1 MNIIYYHPLF
11 NAGEWLAGIKQRL
24 PQAEIR
30 EWQRGDERPADY
42 ALVWRPPHEM
52 LANRRDL
59 KAVFALGAG
68 VDAILDQERKHP
80 GTLPAGV
87 PLLRLEDTGMAQQ
100 MQEYALSYVLRYFR
114 RFDEYQAL
122 QQRQEWQPL
131 DPHSLDDFTI
141 GILGAG
147 VLGQSVARKLTE
159 FGFSVRC
166 WSRSAKQIDGVQSFA
181 GEAQRAAFLDGVKLV
196 INLLPNTP
204 ETVGI
209 LNRELFAQLSTGAY
223 LINIARGA
231 HLVEA
236 DLLTALIKGNW
247 PPPRWTCSPASRCRR
262 ITRSGVIRVSPLP
275 RILLPSR
282 CRSRR
287 WIRSSPTS
295 ARWRRG
301 MPRPAWSTGSGVT
314 DPSAAVR

>member
-11 NAGEWLAGIKQRL
+11 NAQEWLAGIKQRL

-68 VDAILDQERKHP
+68 VDAILDQDRKHP

-181 GEAQRAAFLDGVKLV
+181 GEAQRAAFLDGVKLL

-236 DLLTALIKGNW
+236 DLLAALEQGQLAAATLDVFA
-247 PPPRWTCSPASRCRR
+247 RE
-262 ITRSGVIRVSPLP
+262 PLP
-275 RILLPSR
+275 QDHPFWRHPRVTITPHIAAITLPQQAMDQIAAN
-282 CRSRR
+282 
-287 WIRSSPTS
+287 IRALEVGRTP
-295 ARWRRG
+295 AGVVDRQRG
-301 MPRPAWSTGSGVT
+301 Y
-314 DPSAAVR
+314 

>member
-11 NAGEWLAGIKQRL
+11 NAQEWLAGIKQRL

-147 VLGQSVARKLTE
+147 VLGQSVARKMTE

-181 GEAQRAAFLDGVKLV
+181 GEAQRAAFLDGVKLL

-209 LNRELFAQLSTGAY
+209 LNRELFAQLSSGAY

-236 DLLTALIKGNW
+236 DLLAALEQGQLAAATLDVFA
-247 PPPRWTCSPASRCRR
+247 RE
-262 ITRSGVIRVSPLP
+262 PLP
-275 RILLPSR
+275 QDHPFWRHPRVTITPHIAAITLPQQAMDQIAAN
-282 CRSRR
+282 
-287 WIRSSPTS
+287 IRALEAGHAP
-295 ARWRRG
+295 AGVVDRQRG
-301 MPRPAWSTGSGVT
+301 Y
-314 DPSAAVR
+314 

>member
-11 NAGEWLAGIKQRL
+11 NAQEWLAGIKQRL

-52 LANRRDL
+52 LANRCDL

-236 DLLTALIKGNW
+236 DLLTALDQGQLAAATLDVFA
-247 PPPRWTCSPASRCRR
+247 RE
-262 ITRSGVIRVSPLP
+262 PLP
-275 RILLPSR
+275 QDHPFWRHPRVTITPHIAAITLPQQAMDQIVAN
-282 CRSRR
+282 
-287 WIRSSPTS
+287 IR
-295 ARWRRG
+295 ALEAG
-301 MPRPAWSTGSGVT
+301 HAPAGVV
-314 DPSAAVR
+314 DR

>member
-11 NAGEWLAGIKQRL
+11 NAQEWLAGIKQRL

-159 FGFSVRC
+159 FGFRVRC

-181 GEAQRAAFLDGVKLV
+181 GEAQRAPFLDGVNLL

-204 ETVGI
+204 ETIGI
-209 LNRELFAQLSTGAY
+209 LNRELFAQLSAGAY

-236 DLLTALIKGNW
+236 DLLAALEQGQLAAATLDVFA
-247 PPPRWTCSPASRCRR
+247 RE
-262 ITRSGVIRVSPLP
+262 PLP
-275 RILLPSR
+275 QDHPFWRHPRVTITPHIAAITLPQQAMDQIAAN
-282 CRSRR
+282 
-287 WIRSSPTS
+287 IRALEAGHAP
-295 ARWRRG
+295 AGVVDRQRG
-301 MPRPAWSTGSGVT
+301 Y
-314 DPSAAVR
+314 

>member
-11 NAGEWLAGIKQRL
+11 NAQEWLAGIKQRL

-236 DLLTALIKGNW
+236 DLLAALDQGQLAAATLDVFA
-247 PPPRWTCSPASRCRR
+247 RE
-262 ITRSGVIRVSPLP
+262 PLP
-275 RILLPSR
+275 QDHPFWRHPRVTITPHIAAITLPQQAMDQIAAN
-282 CRSRR
+282 
-287 WIRSSPTS
+287 IRALEAGHAP
-295 ARWRRG
+295 AGVVDRQRG
-301 MPRPAWSTGSGVT
+301 Y
-314 DPSAAVR
+314 

>member
-11 NAGEWLAGIKQRL
+11 NAQEWLAGIKQRL

-100 MQEYALSYVLRYFR
+100 MQEYALSYALRYFR

-159 FGFSVRC
+159 FGFRVRC

-181 GEAQRAAFLDGVKLV
+181 GEAQCAAFLDGVKLL

-236 DLLTALIKGNW
+236 DLLAALEQGQLAAATLDVFA
-247 PPPRWTCSPASRCRR
+247 RE
-262 ITRSGVIRVSPLP
+262 PLP
-275 RILLPSR
+275 QDHPFWRHPRVTITPHIAAITLPQQAMDQIAAN
-282 CRSRR
+282 
-287 WIRSSPTS
+287 IRALEAGHAP
-295 ARWRRG
+295 AGVVDRQRG
-301 MPRPAWSTGSGVT
+301 Y
-314 DPSAAVR
+314 

>member
-11 NAGEWLAGIKQRL
+11 NAQEWLAGIKQRL

-166 WSRSAKQIDGVQSFA
+166 WSRSAKQLDGVQSFA

-204 ETVGI
+204 ETLGI
-209 LNRELFAQLSTGAY
+209 LNRELFAQLQPGAY

-236 DLLTALIKGNW
+236 DLLAALDQGQLAAVTLDVFA
-247 PPPRWTCSPASRCRR
+247 RE
-262 ITRSGVIRVSPLP
+262 PLP
-275 RILLPSR
+275 QDHPFWRHPRVTITPHIAAITLPQQAMDQIAAN
-282 CRSRR
+282 
-287 WIRSSPTS
+287 IRALEAGHAP
-295 ARWRRG
+295 AGVVDRQRG
-301 MPRPAWSTGSGVT
+301 Y
-314 DPSAAVR
+314 

>member
-11 NAGEWLAGIKQRL
+11 NAQEWLAGIKQRL

-181 GEAQRAAFLDGVKLV
+181 GEAQRAAFLNGVKLV

-209 LNRELFAQLSTGAY
+209 LNRELFAQLSSGAY

-236 DLLTALIKGNW
+236 DLLAALEQGQLAAATLDVFA
-247 PPPRWTCSPASRCRR
+247 RE
-262 ITRSGVIRVSPLP
+262 PLP
-275 RILLPSR
+275 QDHPFWRHPRVTITPHIAAITLPQQAMDQIAAN
-282 CRSRR
+282 
-287 WIRSSPTS
+287 IRALEAGHAP
-295 ARWRRG
+295 AGVVDRQRG
-301 MPRPAWSTGSGVT
+301 Y
-314 DPSAAVR
+314 

>member
-11 NAGEWLAGIKQRL
+11 NAQEWLTGIKQRL

-166 WSRSAKQIDGVQSFA
+166 WSRSAKQIEGVQSFA
-181 GEAQRAAFLDGVKLV
+181 GEAQRTAFLDGVKLL

-209 LNRELFAQLSTGAY
+209 LNRELFVQLSSGAY

-236 DLLTALIKGNW
+236 DLLAALQQGQLAAATLDVFA
-247 PPPRWTCSPASRCRR
+247 RE
-262 ITRSGVIRVSPLP
+262 PLP
-275 RILLPSR
+275 QDHPFWRHPRVTITPHIAAITLPQQAMDQIAAN
-282 CRSRR
+282 
-287 WIRSSPTS
+287 IRALEAGHTP
-295 ARWRRG
+295 AGVVDRQRG
-301 MPRPAWSTGSGVT
+301 Y
-314 DPSAAVR
+314 

>member
-11 NAGEWLAGIKQRL
+11 NAQEWLAGIKQRL

-68 VDAILDQERKHP
+68 VDASLDQERKHP

-236 DLLTALIKGNW
+236 DLLTALDQGQLAAATLDVFA
-247 PPPRWTCSPASRCRR
+247 RE
-262 ITRSGVIRVSPLP
+262 PLP
-275 RILLPSR
+275 QDHPFWRHPRVTITPHIAAITLPQQAMDQIVAN
-282 CRSRR
+282 
-287 WIRSSPTS
+287 IRALEAGHAP
-295 ARWRRG
+295 AGVVDRQRG
-301 MPRPAWSTGSGVT
+301 Y
-314 DPSAAVR
+314 

>member
-11 NAGEWLAGIKQRL
+11 NAQEWLAGIKQRL

-209 LNRELFAQLSTGAY
+209 LNRELFAQLSKGAY

-236 DLLTALIKGNW
+236 DLLAALEQGQLAAATLDVFA
-247 PPPRWTCSPASRCRR
+247 RE
-262 ITRSGVIRVSPLP
+262 PLP
-275 RILLPSR
+275 QDHPFWRHPRVTITPHIAAITLPQQAMDQIVAN
-282 CRSRR
+282 
-287 WIRSSPTS
+287 IRALEAGHAP
-295 ARWRRG
+295 AGVVDRQRG
-301 MPRPAWSTGSGVT
+301 Y
-314 DPSAAVR
+314 

>member
-11 NAGEWLAGIKQRL
+11 NAQEWLAGIKQRL

-159 FGFSVRC
+159 FGFRVRC

-181 GEAQRAAFLDGVKLV
+181 GEAQRAAFLDGVKLL

-236 DLLTALIKGNW
+236 DLLAALEQGQLAAA
-247 PPPRWTCSPASRCRR
+247 TLDVF
-262 ITRSGVIRVSPLP
+262 TREPLP
-275 RILLPSR
+275 QDHPFWRHPRVTITPHIAAITLPQQAMDQIAAN
-282 CRSRR
+282 
-287 WIRSSPTS
+287 IRALEAGHAP
-295 ARWRRG
+295 AGVVDRQRG
-301 MPRPAWSTGSGVT
+301 Y
-314 DPSAAVR
+314 

>member
-11 NAGEWLAGIKQRL
+11 NAQEWLTGIKQRL

-131 DPHSLDDFTI
+131 DPHSLDDFPI

-181 GEAQRAAFLDGVKLV
+181 GEDQRAAFIDGVKLL

-209 LNRELFAQLSTGAY
+209 LNRELFAQLSAGAY

-236 DLLTALIKGNW
+236 DLLAALEQGQLAAATLDVFA
-247 PPPRWTCSPASRCRR
+247 RE
-262 ITRSGVIRVSPLP
+262 PLP
-275 RILLPSR
+275 QDHPFWRHPRVTITPHIAAITLPQQAMDQIAAN
-282 CRSRR
+282 
-287 WIRSSPTS
+287 IRALEAGHAP
-295 ARWRRG
+295 AGEVDRQRG
-301 MPRPAWSTGSGVT
+301 Y
-314 DPSAAVR
+314 

>member
-11 NAGEWLAGIKQRL
+11 NAQEWLAGIKQRL

-100 MQEYALSYVLRYFR
+100 MQEYALSYMLRYFR

-209 LNRELFAQLSTGAY
+209 LNRELFAQLSSGAY

-236 DLLTALIKGNW
+236 DLLAALEQGQLAAATLDVFA
-247 PPPRWTCSPASRCRR
+247 RE
-262 ITRSGVIRVSPLP
+262 PLP
-275 RILLPSR
+275 QDHPFWRHPRVTITPHIAAITLPQQAMDQIAAN
-282 CRSRR
+282 
-287 WIRSSPTS
+287 IRALEAGHAP
-295 ARWRRG
+295 AGVVDRQRG
-301 MPRPAWSTGSGVT
+301 Y
-314 DPSAAVR
+314 

>member
-11 NAGEWLAGIKQRL
+11 NAQEWLAGIKQRL

-159 FGFSVRC
+159 FGFRVRC

-181 GEAQRAAFLDGVKLV
+181 GEAQRAAFLDGVKLL

-204 ETVGI
+204 ETIGI
-209 LNRELFAQLSTGAY
+209 LNRELFAQLSAGAY

-236 DLLTALIKGNW
+236 DLLAALEQGQLAAATLDVFA
-247 PPPRWTCSPASRCRR
+247 RE
-262 ITRSGVIRVSPLP
+262 PLP
-275 RILLPSR
+275 QDHPFWRHPRVTITPHIAAITLPQQAMDQIAAN
-282 CRSRR
+282 
-287 WIRSSPTS
+287 IRALEAGHAP
-295 ARWRRG
+295 AGVVDRQRG
-301 MPRPAWSTGSGVT
+301 Y
-314 DPSAAVR
+314 

>member
-11 NAGEWLAGIKQRL
+11 NAQEWLTGIKQRL

-59 KAVFALGAG
+59 KAVFVLGAG

-181 GEAQRAAFLDGVKLV
+181 GEAQRGAFLDGVKLL

-209 LNRELFAQLSTGAY
+209 LNRELFAQLRPGAY

-236 DLLTALIKGNW
+236 DLLAALEQGQLAAATLDVFA
-247 PPPRWTCSPASRCRR
+247 RE
-262 ITRSGVIRVSPLP
+262 PLP
-275 RILLPSR
+275 QDHPFWRHPRVTITPHIAAITLPQQAMDQIAAN
-282 CRSRR
+282 
-287 WIRSSPTS
+287 IRALEAGHAP
-295 ARWRRG
+295 AGVVDRQRG
-301 MPRPAWSTGSGVT
+301 Y
-314 DPSAAVR
+314 

>member
-11 NAGEWLAGIKQRL
+11 NAQEWLAGIKQRL

-100 MQEYALSYVLRYFR
+100 MQEYALSYALRYFR

-159 FGFSVRC
+159 FGFRVRC
-166 WSRSAKQIDGVQSFA
+166 WSRSAKQINGVQSFA
-181 GEAQRAAFLDGVKLV
+181 GEAQRAAFLDGVKLL

-209 LNRELFAQLSTGAY
+209 LNCELFAQLSTGAY

-236 DLLTALIKGNW
+236 DLLAALEQGQLAAATLDVFA
-247 PPPRWTCSPASRCRR
+247 RE
-262 ITRSGVIRVSPLP
+262 PLP
-275 RILLPSR
+275 QDHPFWRHPRVTITPHIAAITLPQQAMDQIAAN
-282 CRSRR
+282 
-287 WIRSSPTS
+287 IRALEAGHAP
-295 ARWRRG
+295 AGVVDRQRG
-301 MPRPAWSTGSGVT
+301 Y
-314 DPSAAVR
+314 

>member
-11 NAGEWLAGIKQRL
+11 NAQEWLAGIKQRL

-181 GEAQRAAFLDGVKLV
+181 GEAQRAAFLDDVKLV

-236 DLLTALIKGNW
+236 DLLAALEQGQLAAATLDVFA
-247 PPPRWTCSPASRCRR
+247 RE
-262 ITRSGVIRVSPLP
+262 PLP
-275 RILLPSR
+275 QDHPFWRHPRVTITPHIAAITLPQQAMDQIAAN
-282 CRSRR
+282 
-287 WIRSSPTS
+287 IRALEAGHAP
-295 ARWRRG
+295 AGVVDRQRG
-301 MPRPAWSTGSGVT
+301 Y
-314 DPSAAVR
+314 

>member
-11 NAGEWLAGIKQRL
+11 NAQEWLAGIKQRL

-114 RFDEYQAL
+114 RFDEYQAF

-166 WSRSAKQIDGVQSFA
+166 WSRSAKQINGVQSFA
-181 GEAQRAAFLDGVKLV
+181 GDAQRAAFLDGVKLL

-204 ETVGI
+204 ETIGI

-236 DLLTALIKGNW
+236 DLLAALEQGQLAAATLDVFA
-247 PPPRWTCSPASRCRR
+247 RE
-262 ITRSGVIRVSPLP
+262 PLP
-275 RILLPSR
+275 QDHPFWRHPRVTITPHIAAITLPQQAMDQIAAN
-282 CRSRR
+282 
-287 WIRSSPTS
+287 IRALEAGHPP
-295 ARWRRG
+295 AGVVDRQRG
-301 MPRPAWSTGSGVT
+301 Y
-314 DPSAAVR
+314 

>member
-11 NAGEWLAGIKQRL
+11 NAQEWLTGIKQRL

-147 VLGQSVARKLTE
+147 VLGQSVACKLTE

-181 GEAQRAAFLDGVKLV
+181 GEAQRGAFLDGVKLL

-209 LNRELFAQLSTGAY
+209 LNRELFAQLRPGAY

-236 DLLTALIKGNW
+236 DLLAALEQGQLAAATLDVFA
-247 PPPRWTCSPASRCRR
+247 RE
-262 ITRSGVIRVSPLP
+262 PLP
-275 RILLPSR
+275 QDHPFWRHPRVTITPHIAAITLPQQAMDQIAAN
-282 CRSRR
+282 
-287 WIRSSPTS
+287 IRALEAGHAP
-295 ARWRRG
+295 AGVVDRQRG
-301 MPRPAWSTGSGVT
+301 Y
-314 DPSAAVR
+314 

>member
-11 NAGEWLAGIKQRL
+11 NAQEWLAGIKQRL

-52 LANRRDL
+52 LGNRRDL

-181 GEAQRAAFLDGVKLV
+181 GEAQRAAFLNGVKLV

-209 LNRELFAQLSTGAY
+209 LNRELFAQLSSGAY

-236 DLLTALIKGNW
+236 DLLAALEQGQLAAATLDVFA
-247 PPPRWTCSPASRCRR
+247 RE
-262 ITRSGVIRVSPLP
+262 PLP
-275 RILLPSR
+275 QDHPFWRHPRVTITPHIAAITLPQQAMDQIAAN
-282 CRSRR
+282 
-287 WIRSSPTS
+287 IRALEAGHAP
-295 ARWRRG
+295 AGVVDRQRG
-301 MPRPAWSTGSGVT
+301 Y
-314 DPSAAVR
+314 

>member
-11 NAGEWLAGIKQRL
+11 NAQEWLAGIKQRL

-236 DLLTALIKGNW
+236 DLLAALEQGQLAAATLDVFA
-247 PPPRWTCSPASRCRR
+247 RE
-262 ITRSGVIRVSPLP
+262 PLP
-275 RILLPSR
+275 QDHPFWRHPRVTITPHIAAITLPQQAMDQIVAN
-282 CRSRR
+282 
-287 WIRSSPTS
+287 IRALEAGHAP
-295 ARWRRG
+295 AGVVDRQRG
-301 MPRPAWSTGSGVT
+301 Y
-314 DPSAAVR
+314 

>member
-11 NAGEWLAGIKQRL
+11 NAQEWLAGIKQRL

-30 EWQRGDERPADY
+30 EWQHGDERPADY

-236 DLLTALIKGNW
+236 DLLTALDQGQLTAATLDVFA
-247 PPPRWTCSPASRCRR
+247 RE
-262 ITRSGVIRVSPLP
+262 PLP
-275 RILLPSR
+275 QDHPFWRHPRVTITPHIAAITLPQQAMDQIVAN
-282 CRSRR
+282 
-287 WIRSSPTS
+287 IRALEAGHAP
-295 ARWRRG
+295 AGVVDRQRG
-301 MPRPAWSTGSGVT
+301 Y
-314 DPSAAVR
+314 

>member
-11 NAGEWLAGIKQRL
+11 NAQEWLAGIKQRL

-231 HLVEA
+231 HLVKA
-236 DLLTALIKGNW
+236 DLLTALDQGQLTAATLDVFA
-247 PPPRWTCSPASRCRR
+247 RE
-262 ITRSGVIRVSPLP
+262 PLP
-275 RILLPSR
+275 QDHPFWRHPRVTITPHIAAITLPQQAMDQIVAN
-282 CRSRR
+282 
-287 WIRSSPTS
+287 IRALEAGHAP
-295 ARWRRG
+295 AGVVDRQRG
-301 MPRPAWSTGSGVT
+301 Y
-314 DPSAAVR
+314 

>member
-11 NAGEWLAGIKQRL
+11 NAQEWLAGIKQRL

-181 GEAQRAAFLDGVKLV
+181 GEAQRAAFLDGVKLL

-236 DLLTALIKGNW
+236 DLLAALEQGQLTAAALDVFA
-247 PPPRWTCSPASRCRR
+247 RE
-262 ITRSGVIRVSPLP
+262 PLP
-275 RILLPSR
+275 QDHPFWRHPRVTITPHIASITLPQQAMDQIAAN
-282 CRSRR
+282 
-287 WIRSSPTS
+287 IRALEAGRTP
-295 ARWRRG
+295 AGVVDRQRG
-301 MPRPAWSTGSGVT
+301 Y
-314 DPSAAVR
+314 

>member
-11 NAGEWLAGIKQRL
+11 NAQEWLTGIKQRL
-24 PQAEIR
+24 PHAEIR

-80 GTLPAGV
+80 GT

-131 DPHSLDDFTI
+131 DPHSLDDFPI

-181 GEAQRAAFLDGVKLV
+181 GEDQRAAFLDGVKLL

-209 LNRELFAQLSTGAY
+209 LNRELFAQLSAGAY

-236 DLLTALIKGNW
+236 DLLAALEQGQLAAATLDVFA
-247 PPPRWTCSPASRCRR
+247 RE
-262 ITRSGVIRVSPLP
+262 PLP
-275 RILLPSR
+275 QDHPFWRHPRVTITPHIAAITLPQQAMDQIAAN
-282 CRSRR
+282 
-287 WIRSSPTS
+287 IRALEEGHPP
-295 ARWRRG
+295 AGVVDRQRG
-301 MPRPAWSTGSGVT
+301 Y
-314 DPSAAVR
+314 

>member
-11 NAGEWLAGIKQRL
+11 NAQEWLAGIKQRL

-68 VDAILDQERKHP
+68 VDAILDQERKHS

-236 DLLTALIKGNW
+236 DLLTALDQGQLAAATLDVFA
-247 PPPRWTCSPASRCRR
+247 RE
-262 ITRSGVIRVSPLP
+262 PLP
-275 RILLPSR
+275 QDHPFWRHPRVTITPHIAAITLPQQAMDQIVAN
-282 CRSRR
+282 
-287 WIRSSPTS
+287 IR
-295 ARWRRG
+295 ALEAG
-301 MPRPAWSTGSGVT
+301 HAPAGG
-314 DPSAAVR
+314 

>member
-11 NAGEWLAGIKQRL
+11 NAQEWLAGIKQRL

-181 GEAQRAAFLDGVKLV
+181 GEAQRAAFLDGVKLL

-209 LNRELFAQLSTGAY
+209 LNRELFAQLSSGTY

-236 DLLTALIKGNW
+236 DLLAALEQGQLAAATLDVFA
-247 PPPRWTCSPASRCRR
+247 RE
-262 ITRSGVIRVSPLP
+262 PLP
-275 RILLPSR
+275 QDHPFWRHPRVTITPHIAAITLPQQAMDQIAAN
-282 CRSRR
+282 
-287 WIRSSPTS
+287 IRALEAGHAP
-295 ARWRRG
+295 AGVVDRQRG
-301 MPRPAWSTGSGVT
+301 Y
-314 DPSAAVR
+314 

>member
-11 NAGEWLAGIKQRL
+11 NAQEWLAGIKQRL

-236 DLLTALIKGNW
+236 DLLAALEQGQLAAATLDVFA
-247 PPPRWTCSPASRCRR
+247 RE
-262 ITRSGVIRVSPLP
+262 PLP
-275 RILLPSR
+275 QDHPFWRHPRVTITPHIAAITLPQQAMDQIAANICALEAGHAPAGVVDR
-282 CRSRR
+282 Q
-287 WIRSSPTS
+287 
-295 ARWRRG
+295 RG
-301 MPRPAWSTGSGVT
+301 Y
-314 DPSAAVR
+314 

>member
-11 NAGEWLAGIKQRL
+11 NAQEWLAGIKQRL

-42 ALVWRPPHEM
+42 ALVWRPPYEM

-100 MQEYALSYVLRYFR
+100 MQEYALSYALRYFR

-159 FGFSVRC
+159 FGFRVRC

-181 GEAQRAAFLDGVKLV
+181 GEAQRAAFLDGVKLL

-236 DLLTALIKGNW
+236 DLLAALEQGQLAAATLDVFA
-247 PPPRWTCSPASRCRR
+247 RE
-262 ITRSGVIRVSPLP
+262 PLP
-275 RILLPSR
+275 QDHPFWRHPRVTITPHIAAITLPQQAMDQIAAN
-282 CRSRR
+282 
-287 WIRSSPTS
+287 IRALEAGHAP
-295 ARWRRG
+295 AGVVDRQRG
-301 MPRPAWSTGSGVT
+301 Y
-314 DPSAAVR
+314 

>member
-11 NAGEWLAGIKQRL
+11 NAQEWLTGIKQRL

-159 FGFSVRC
+159 FGFRVRC

-181 GEAQRAAFLDGVKLV
+181 GEAQRAAFLDGVKLL

-236 DLLTALIKGNW
+236 DLLAALEQGQLTAAALDVFA
-247 PPPRWTCSPASRCRR
+247 RE
-262 ITRSGVIRVSPLP
+262 PLP
-275 RILLPSR
+275 QDHPFWRHPRVTITPHIAAITLPQQAMDQIAAN
-282 CRSRR
+282 
-287 WIRSSPTS
+287 IRALEAGRTP
-295 ARWRRG
+295 AGVVDRQRG
-301 MPRPAWSTGSGVT
+301 Y
-314 DPSAAVR
+314 

>member
-11 NAGEWLAGIKQRL
+11 NAQEWLAGIKQRL

-236 DLLTALIKGNW
+236 DLLTALDQGQLAAATLDVFA
-247 PPPRWTCSPASRCRR
+247 RE
-262 ITRSGVIRVSPLP
+262 PLP
-275 RILLPSR
+275 QDHPFWRHPRVTITPHIAAITLPQQAMDQIVAN
-282 CRSRR
+282 
-287 WIRSSPTS
+287 IRALEAGHAP
-295 ARWRRG
+295 AGVVDRQRG
-301 MPRPAWSTGSGVT
+301 Y
-314 DPSAAVR
+314 

>member
-11 NAGEWLAGIKQRL
+11 NAQEWLAGIKQRL

-30 EWQRGDERPADY
+30 EWQRGDELPADY

-236 DLLTALIKGNW
+236 DLLAALEQGQLAAATLDVFV
-247 PPPRWTCSPASRCRR
+247 RE
-262 ITRSGVIRVSPLP
+262 PLP
-275 RILLPSR
+275 QDHPFWRHPRVTITPHIAAITLPQQAMDQIAAN
-282 CRSRR
+282 
-287 WIRSSPTS
+287 IRALEAGHAP
-295 ARWRRG
+295 AGVVDRQRG
-301 MPRPAWSTGSGVT
+301 Y
-314 DPSAAVR
+314 